1 LETSRVPA
9 PAHVYRLCGWCL
21 ERQGEATGSFELA
34 KGKDCYV
41 CGGTMDRV
49 EEMAAAASKKA
60 RRYQFATFAAG
71 VSIPEG
77 VQEKEDELRSDL
89 KTKGSETV
97 KTQAARLVAQRVAAA
112 MRKRVDKQMPDLTLL
127 VDFVSGE
134 VAASSRPLFFTGRYT
149 KPRRVSQRRELCE
162 ECHGSGCGRCG
173 GTGFERGTSVEEL
186 LRRKL
191 SAFSGS
197 DRMTFTWLGSEDK
210 GSVVYPPGRPF
221 VVEVKSPRKRK
232 VPKKFAARFRG
243 GQVAVSAGR
252 VLPSKPVR
260 LPPFRFRTA
269 IVGVAG
275 SKVSAEGLAELKAAF
290 KNAEVRFDRP
300 HDRPTTKMV
309 YRLGATARGRRILID
324 AELDGGL
331 PVKRFVS
338 GDLVSPSV
346 SEVLK
351 TEVKCRSFDICR
363 VWEKGKFELA
373 EIARVAK
380 KN

>member
-1 LETSRVPA
+1 MPA
-9 PAHVYRLCGWCL
+9 QAHVYRLCGWCL
-21 ERQGEATGSFELA
+21 ERQGEASGSLELA
-34 KGKDCYV
+34 KGKDCYI
-41 CGGTMDRV
+41 CGGMMDRV
-49 EEMAAAASKKA
+49 SEMAAAAAKSV
-60 RRYQFATFAAG
+60 RRYEFATFAVG

-97 KTQAARLVAQRVAAA
+97 RTQAARLVAQGVAQG
-112 MRKRVDKQMPDLTLL
+112 MRKRVDKQRPDLTLL
-127 VDFVSGE
+127 ADFVTGD
-134 VAASSRPLFFTGRYT
+134 VAVSSRPLFFTGRYT
-149 KPRRVSQRRELCE
+149 KPTRVSQRRELCE
-162 ECHGSGCGRCG
+162 RCHGSGCDRCG
-173 GTGFERGTSVEEL
+173 GTGFEHRTSVEDL

-191 SAFSGS
+191 SSFSGS
-197 DRMTFTWLGSEDK
+197 DKMTFTWLGSEDRE
-210 GSVVYPPGRPF
+210 SRVYPPGRPF
-221 VVEVKSPRKRK
+221 IVEVKSPMKRK

-243 GQVAVSAGR
+243 GQVAVTAGR
-252 VLPSKPVR
+252 VLPSRPIR
-260 LPPFRFRTA
+260 LPPFRFRTT

-275 SKVSAEGLAELKAAF
+275 SKVSEEGLAELKSAF
-290 KNAEVRFDRP
+290 RNAEVRFERP

-309 YRLGATARGRRILID
+309 YRLGATAKGRRILID

-373 EIARVAK
+373 EITRVAK